1 MLVLSRKLGQELVL
15 DGRIRVFVLGM
26 RSGSVRLGIEAPTDV
41 SIVRPM
47 RELVGA
53 LLPHAEA
60 ESEAPNDV
68 AIVRPMRDLMGAR
81 HPQPEIESKANV
93 VRTLPKRPR

>member
-15 DGRIRVFVLGM
+15 DGRIRVVVLGM

-53 LLPHAEA
+53 
-60 ESEAPNDV
+60 
-68 AIVRPMRDLMGAR
+68 R

>member
-41 SIVRPM
+41 SIVRPK
-47 RELVGA
+47 RDLVGA
-53 LLPHAEA
+53 RHAEA
-60 ESEAPNDV
+60 ASE
-68 AIVRPMRDLMGAR
+68 
-81 HPQPEIESKANV
+81 ANV
-93 VRTLPKRPR
+93 VSSLPKRPR